1 PYLLGIAGSCSAAAE
16 MCLGRWKA
24 TVTLAEQ
31 ANTILRTR
39 CSGVAWEIEGGVVC
53 ADVSLLWMGRLTELT
68 DFVHT
73 HVHEALERGDL
84 FAATYARMHTWYAP
98 IAADDVGRAGLEMRE
113 AIARWSVGG
122 FHIMHFWAL
131 YAETQYELY
140 AGRAPAAWSLLER
153 AWPALEKSNIL
164 RVQFHRIFMTLL
176 RGSVAVA
183 AALASRP
190 GDRKQLLKEADR
202 AVSRL
207 EGEGTDCARPA
218 AALLSASILAAR
230 GRPGDARRPL
240 ELAIADFGA
249 ADMALHAEVA
259 RRRLG
264 ELVGGETGQ
273 GLIAEADAFM
283 ARQGIKRPDRWTA
296 LHAPGF

>member
-1 PYLLGIAGSCSAAAE
+1 

-24 TVTLAEQ
+24 TVALAEQ

-39 CSGVAWEIEGGVVC
+39 CSGVAWEIEGGIVC
-53 ADVSLLWMGRLTELT
+53 SEVSLLWMGRLAELT
-68 DFVHT
+68 AFVPT

-98 IAADDVGRAGLEMRE
+98 IAADDVRFASAEMRE
-113 AIARWSVGG
+113 AIGRWSVGG

-131 YAETQYELY
+131 YAEAQYELY
-140 AGRAPAAWSLLER
+140 AGRAPAAWACLEA
-153 AWPALEKSNIL
+153 AWPALERSNIL

-176 RGSVAVA
+176 RGTVAVA
-183 AALASRP
+183 AAVTGLRA
-190 GDRKQLLKEADR
+190 DRNRLLKEADR

-207 EGEGTDCARPA
+207 RSEDTHCARPA

-230 GRPGDARRPL
+230 GRASEARVPL
-240 ELAIADFGA
+240 ELASVEFDA

-264 ELVGGETGQ
+264 ELVGGETGR
-273 GLIAEADAFM
+273 GLIARADAFM
-283 ARQGIKRPDRWTA
+283 ERQGIKRPERWTA
-296 LHAPGF
+296 IHAPGF